1 MCLLGR
7 ICIEGDFAGRLSEV
21 IPTST
26 WKTLYQS
33 MLSSGAGETPKLQ
46 PSSEDEHA
54 LHRRG
59 SSTQE
64 RAREMALGRM
74 VRSETQGFLG
84 QRLRN
89 RRFSQKTY
97 LLRSLT
103 SFGWFCV

>member
-46 PSSEDEHA
+46 LSSEGKDRPGHQHPE
-54 LHRRG
+54 G
-59 SSTQE
+59 V
-64 RAREMALGRM
+64 GRH
-74 VRSETQGFLG
+74 SA
-84 QRLRN
+84 
-89 RRFSQKTY
+89 Y
-97 LLRSLT
+97 LLLPA
-103 SFGWFCV
+103 